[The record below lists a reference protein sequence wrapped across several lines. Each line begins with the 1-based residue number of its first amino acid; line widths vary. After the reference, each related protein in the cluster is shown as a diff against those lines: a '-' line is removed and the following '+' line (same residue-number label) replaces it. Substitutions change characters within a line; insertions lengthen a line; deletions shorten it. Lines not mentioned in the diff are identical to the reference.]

1 MRRIAYSLVMMLFVA
16 VAFSGRAAS
25 DENTD
30 REYWRKEFTAKRA
43 ALVAAQEEFQAAKL
57 AQRKQRRRDYPQGKR
72 EMAIDQAVKDTRQQV
87 ETAKTEY
94 LQVFDRARQA
104 GAEPGWY
111 RDFED
116 ELPTLI
122 REEELDTET
131 QFPEESNESSDDAGT
146 TSDLPSD
153 TNDDT
158 DALDLPSPSDEST
171 DDTDSPAPPEEEEES
186 GEEEVETEE
195 IK

>member
-1 MRRIAYSLVMMLFVA
+1 MRRIAYSLVLVLSLA
-16 VAFSGRAAS
+16 VAFSSRAAS
-25 DENTD
+25 DESTD
-30 REYWRKEFTAKRA
+30 REHWRKEFTAKRA
-43 ALVAAQEEFQAAKL
+43 VLVAAQEEFQAAKL

-87 ETAKTEY
+87 EAAKTEY

-131 QFPEESNESSDDAGT
+131 QFPEESNEASDDAGRA
-146 TSDLPSD
+146 SDLPSD
-153 TNDDT
+153 ANDDT
-158 DALDLPSPSDEST
+158 GTLDEPEPSDDSK
-171 DDTDSPAPPEEEEES
+171 DDTDSSTPSEEEVTS
-186 GEEEVETEE
+186 DEEEVEAEG